1 MPTYKVAYLHEQ
13 GQDLIIFPVES
24 SFSGQPHSV
33 QSQELIALERRAH
46 AAGLQGFAVV
56 VWDAGG
62 RRMGF
67 MGPRPFH
74 HFLSSI
80 NLQLVMSNLNREISW

>member
-1 MPTYKVAYLHEQ
+1 MAYLHEQ
-13 GQDLIIFPVES
+13 GQDLIIFPVAS
-24 SFSGQPHSV
+24 SFGNQPQSV

-62 RRMGF
+62 GRMGF

-74 HFLSSI
+74 HFLGSI